1 MPCPGPTRLS
11 PDRTQ
16 LLKAGKHRVI
26 TLLSYTP
33 SPPEG
38 PFKRLQKLFQ
48 MFPYLKFQNIKYLR
62 GQLSLS
68 PQRERPGIR
77 PEV

>member
-1 MPCPGPTRLS
+1 MPCPGPTWLSPAPSGWLS

-26 TLLSYTP
+26 ILLSYTP
-33 SPPEG
+33 SPTPPEG

-48 MFPYLKFQNIKYLR
+48 MFPYMKFQNIKYLR

-68 PQRERPGIR
+68 P
-77 PEV
+77 